1 MDEGGTVFSKRIHVS
16 PAMGVALVALA
27 FAVSGTSLAQGAATR
42 IGKLVSGSKI
52 KRGSIP
58 GNRLVKGGVTGD
70 RIKSNSVT
78 GKQINEKTLA
88 KVPSAARADRVT
100 LADRATNA
108 QRATNADNALALGGT
123 AAAGYLSFASRT
135 IPSGTTV
142 TGAFGVGAN
151 VTASVTVAIVPPP
164 NPDANTTPNAATAG
178 TALTSDLRQVI
189 QLPGLAP
196 ADLSDATVN
205 FANAGAADADPSCT
219 GTATAPTAP
228 AGKVCLYLS
237 SSPGAGTA
245 VDGQAIPGLAG
256 SRSGFVVHATNAAL
270 GETGAFGTWA
280 YTAP

>member
-1 MDEGGTVFSKRIHVS
+1 MFSKLTRVS
-16 PAMGVALVALA
+16 PAMGVAMIALVL
-27 FAVSGTSLAQGAATR
+27 SLGGTSFAQGAASKL
-42 IGKLVSGSKI
+42 GKLISGSKI

-58 GNRLVKGGVTGD
+58 GDRLVKGGVSGD
-70 RIKSNSVT
+70 RIKSNSIT
-78 GKQINEKTLA
+78 GKQINEKTLGT
-88 KVPSAARADRVT
+88 VPSATRAQRVT

-123 AAAGYLSFASRT
+123 AAAGYLSFAGRG

-142 TGAFGVGAN
+142 TGAFGIGSN
-151 VTASVTVAIVPPP
+151 VTATVTTTVVDPDDLTPLTPPT
-164 NPDANTTPNAATAG
+164 ATSTTAM
-178 TALTSDLRQVI
+178 TSDIRQVV
-189 QLPGLAP
+189 QLPGTAP
-196 ADLSDATVN
+196 ADLSNGTVN
-205 FANAGAADADPSCT
+205 FAAGGADADPSCS

-237 SSPGAGTA
+237 SAAGTGTA

-256 SRSGFVVHATNAAL
+256 SRSGFVVHATNATL

>member
-1 MDEGGTVFSKRIHVS
+1 MFSKLTRVS
-16 PAMGVALVALA
+16 PAMGVAMIALVL
-27 FAVSGTSLAQGAATR
+27 SLGGTSFAQGAASKL
-42 IGKLVSGSKI
+42 GKLISGSKI

-58 GNRLVKGGVTGD
+58 GDRLVKGGVPGD
-70 RIKSNSVT
+70 RIKSNSIT
-78 GKQINEKTLA
+78 GKQINEKTLGT
-88 KVPSAARADRVT
+88 VPSATRAQRVT

-123 AAAGYLSFASRT
+123 AAAGYLSFASRG

-142 TGAFGVGAN
+142 TGAFGIGSN
-151 VTASVTVAIVPPP
+151 VTATVTTTVVDPEDLTPLTPPT
-164 NPDANTTPNAATAG
+164 ATSTTAM
-178 TALTSDLRQVI
+178 TSDIRQVV
-189 QLPGLAP
+189 QLPGTAP
-196 ADLSDATVN
+196 ADLSNGTVN
-205 FANAGAADADPSCT
+205 FAAGGADADPSCS

-237 SSPGAGTA
+237 SAAGTGTA

-256 SRSGFVVHATNAAL
+256 SRSGFVVHATNATL

>member
-1 MDEGGTVFSKRIHVS
+1 MPRWGVDEGGTVFSKRIHVS
-16 PAMGVALVALA
+16 PAMGVALVALTL
-27 FAVSGTSLAQGAATR
+27 AVSGTSLAQGAATR
-42 IGKLVSGSKI
+42 IGKLVSGTKI
-52 KRGSIP
+52 KRGSLP

-70 RIKSNSVT
+70 RIRSNSVT

-88 KVPSAARADRVT
+88 TVPRAARADRVT

-142 TGAFGVGAN
+142 TGAFGIGAN
-151 VTASVTVAIVPPP
+151 VTAAVTVSVDPSPPT
-164 NPDANTTPNAATAG
+164 ATAATAV
-178 TALTSDLRQVI
+178 ASDLRQVV
-189 QLPGLAP
+189 QLPGPAP

-205 FANAGAADADPSCT
+205 FANAGTADADPSCT
-219 GTATAPTAP
+219 GTAAAPTAP

>member
-1 MDEGGTVFSKRIHVS
+1 VFSKITRVS
-16 PAMGVALVALA
+16 PAMGVAMIALVL
-27 FAVSGTSLAQGAATR
+27 SLGGTSFAQGAATR
-42 IGKLVSGSKI
+42 LGKLISGSKI

-58 GNRLVKGGVTGD
+58 GDRLVKGGVSGD
-70 RIKSNSVT
+70 RLKSNSVT
-78 GKQINEKTLA
+78 GKQINEKTLGT
-88 KVPSAARADRVT
+88 VPSAVKAQRVT

-123 AAAGYLSFASRT
+123 AAAGYLSFASRG

-142 TGAFGVGAN
+142 TGAFGIGSN
-151 VTASVTVAIVPPP
+151 VTTTVTTTVVDPE
-164 NPDANTTPNAATAG
+164 DTTPMTPPTATST
-178 TALTSDLRQVI
+178 TAMTSDIRQVV
-189 QLPGLAP
+189 QLPGMAP
-196 ADLSDATVN
+196 ADLSNGTVN
-205 FANAGAADADPSCT
+205 FAAGGADADPACS

-228 AGKVCLYLS
+228 AGKVCLYLLS
-237 SSPGAGTA
+237 AAGSGTA

>member
-1 MDEGGTVFSKRIHVS
+1 MFSKLTRVS
-16 PAMGVALVALA
+16 PAMGVAMIALVL
-27 FAVSGTSLAQGAATR
+27 SLGGTSFAQGAASKL
-42 IGKLVSGSKI
+42 GKLISGSKI

-58 GNRLVKGGVTGD
+58 GDRLVKGGVPGD
-70 RIKSNSVT
+70 RIKSNSIT
-78 GKQINEKTLA
+78 GKQINEKTLGT
-88 KVPSAARADRVT
+88 VPSATRAQRVT

-123 AAAGYLSFASRT
+123 AAAGYLSFAGRG

-142 TGAFGVGAN
+142 TGAFGIGSN
-151 VTASVTVAIVPPP
+151 VTATVTTTVVDPEDLTPLTPPT
-164 NPDANTTPNAATAG
+164 ATSTTAM
-178 TALTSDLRQVI
+178 TSDVRQVV
-189 QLPGLAP
+189 QLPGTAP
-196 ADLSDATVN
+196 ADLSNGTVN
-205 FANAGAADADPSCT
+205 FAGGGADADPSCS

-237 SSPGAGTA
+237 SAAGTGTA

-256 SRSGFVVHATNAAL
+256 SRSGFVVHATNATL

>member
-1 MDEGGTVFSKRIHVS
+1 MFSKLTRVS
-16 PAMGVALVALA
+16 PAMGVAMIALVL
-27 FAVSGTSLAQGAATR
+27 SLGGTSFAQGAASKL
-42 IGKLVSGSKI
+42 GKLISGSKI

-58 GNRLVKGGVTGD
+58 GDRLVKGGVPGD
-70 RIKSNSVT
+70 RIKSNSIT
-78 GKQINEKTLA
+78 GKQINEKTLGT
-88 KVPSAARADRVT
+88 VPSATRAQRVT

-123 AAAGYLSFASRT
+123 AAAGYLSFASRG

-142 TGAFGVGAN
+142 TGAFGIGSN
-151 VTASVTVAIVPPP
+151 VTATVTTTVVDPEDLTPLTPPT
-164 NPDANTTPNAATAG
+164 ATSTTAM
-178 TALTSDLRQVI
+178 TSDVRQVV
-189 QLPGLAP
+189 QLPGTAP
-196 ADLSDATVN
+196 ADLSNGTVN
-205 FANAGAADADPSCT
+205 FAAGGADADPSCS

-237 SSPGAGTA
+237 SAAGTGTA

-256 SRSGFVVHATNAAL
+256 SRSGFVVHATNATL

>member
-1 MDEGGTVFSKRIHVS
+1 MPRWGVDEGGTVFSKRIHVS
-16 PAMGVALVALA
+16 PAMGVALVALTL
-27 FAVSGTSLAQGAATR
+27 AVSGTSLAQGAATR
-42 IGKLVSGSKI
+42 IGKLVSGTKI
-52 KRGSIP
+52 KRGSLP

-70 RIKSNSVT
+70 RIRSNSVT

-88 KVPSAARADRVT
+88 TVPRAARADRVT

-142 TGAFGVGAN
+142 TGAFGIGAN
-151 VTASVTVAIVPPP
+151 VTAAVTVSVDPSPPT
-164 NPDANTTPNAATAG
+164 ATAATAV
-178 TALTSDLRQVI
+178 ASDLRQVV
-189 QLPGLAP
+189 QLPGPAP

-205 FANAGAADADPSCT
+205 FANAGTADADPSCT
-219 GTATAPTAP
+219 GTAAAPTAP

-270 GETGAFGTWA
+270 GETGAIGTWA

>member
-1 MDEGGTVFSKRIHVS
+1 MFSKRIHVS
-16 PAMGVALVALA
+16 PAMGVALVALT

-70 RIKSNSVT
+70 RIKSNSIT
-78 GKQINEKTLA
+78 GKQVNEKTLA
-88 KVPSAARADRVT
+88 TVPRAARADRVT

-142 TGAFGVGAN
+142 TGAFGIGAN
-151 VTASVTVAIVPPP
+151 VTAAVTVSIVPPTT
-164 NPDANTTPNAATAG
+164 PDAGTPTTATAATAV
-178 TALTSDLRQVI
+178 ASDLRQVV
-189 QLPGLAP
+189 QLPGPAS

-205 FANAGAADADPSCT
+205 FANAGTADADPSCT
-219 GTATAPTAP
+219 GTAAAPTAP